1 MKKGII
7 KFFIWVVLFAG
18 LGGTVFFFGWMQFAV
33 PVGHHGVMISKS
45 GGYYSKPIAPGDFLW
60 RWERLIPTNSK
71 VFIFNLA
78 PVQIDY
84 AVQGVLPSSD
94 NLFKITDIKPDFSW
108 KCGVVLSACLNPEYL
123 VSTVKNT
130 GIKTQSE
137 LDDYIK
143 LKLTEAVQKTVNKV
157 ILQFLKNPERE
168 RVDFQ
173 YGEFQA
179 RVNNELQKKLQTEIL
194 INSVQLSKEFLM
206 PDMVLYNTL
215 MQTYVNYEKKKAEEL
230 SEIVIGEAK
239 KSALSKL
246 RMDDLKQWGELLKEY
261 PLLIDFLA
269 VARNDASEALKA
281 LKDLRSNIVQGNSP
295 NGNSN

>member
-1 MKKGII
+1 M
-7 KFFIWVVLFAG
+7 
-18 LGGTVFFFGWMQFAV
+18 
-33 PVGHHGVMISKS
+33 
-45 GGYYSKPIAPGDFLW
+45 
-60 RWERLIPTNSK
+60 
-71 VFIFNLA
+71 
-78 PVQIDY
+78 
-84 AVQGVLPSSD
+84 
-94 NLFKITDIKPDFSW
+94 
-108 KCGVVLSACLNPEYL
+108 
-123 VSTVKNT
+123 
-130 GIKTQSE
+130 
-137 LDDYIK
+137 
-143 LKLTEAVQKTVNKV
+143 
-157 ILQFLKNPERE
+157 QFLKNPERE

-230 SEIVIGEAK
+230 SEIVVDEAK